1 MLISRP
7 GGVHITWQQ
16 QVKGTPDPDPRCRK
30 DPAAAWR
37 KAQAAGDG
45 QARVAAGEKNPVPA
59 SVKVLAGFLALL
71 ACLALATRPALAQP
85 VPLPQVN
92 LNLSQTTDPRQVVDT
107 VRLLVLLT
115 VLAIVPAIL
124 LLMTSF
130 TRIIIVLSFVRS
142 ALATQQTPPNQVLIG
157 LALFLTFFI
166 MAPVYNQ
173 VKTQALDPYLA
184 GQLTQEQALAAGAKP
199 VREFMYHQTREKDL
213 ALFIRMSGMAQP
225 RTRDDVPMHVLI
237 PAFIISELKTAFQM
251 GFLIYIPF
259 LVIDLVIA
267 STLMAMGMF
276 MVPPVMI
283 SLPFKLMLFVL
294 VDGWYL
300 VVKSLLESF

>member
-1 MLISRP
+1 MHCRRRWLFYVLIP
-7 GGVHITWQQ
+7 YGVVAIFLA
-16 QVKGTPDPDPRCRK
+16 GL
-30 DPAAAWR
+30 
-37 KAQAAGDG
+37 AAG
-45 QARVAAGEKNPVPA
+45 AHPVQ
-59 SVKVLAGFLALL
+59 
-71 ACLALATRPALAQP
+71 AQP
-85 VPLPQVN
+85 LPLPDLN

-107 VRLLVLLT
+107 IRLLVLLT
-115 VLAIVPAIL
+115 ILALVPAIL

-130 TRIIIVLSFVRS
+130 TRVIIVLSFVRS
-142 ALATQQTPPNQVLIG
+142 ALATQQTPPNQILIG

-173 VKTQALDPYLA
+173 VKSQAIDPYLT
-184 GQLTQEQALAAGAKP
+184 GELTQEQALAAGEKP
-199 VREFMYHQTREKDL
+199 VREFMYRQTREKDL
-213 ALFIRMSGMAQP
+213 ALFVNMSAMPQP
-225 RTRDDVPMHVLI
+225 RTRDDIPMHVLI

-259 LVIDLVIA
+259 LIIDLVIA

-276 MVPPVMI
+276 MVPPIMI
-283 SLPFKLMLFVL
+283 SLPFKIMLFVL